1 MKFNC
6 QLNTEELSFLEAAIK
21 SYSDNS
27 LKPDILSLISEALQL
42 RQFSDKFC
50 MHLRSLTAK
59 ARILKKINNQYEESV
74 LVGEQ
79 EGTYNDKLKNNEIFT
94 DREILLVSLIK
105 NYFYDKKILEVG
117 CGAGQIAIFLKTCGV
132 NIEACDL
139 APYRQNLTL
148 QMCKFFN
155 VDLPVYN
162 QAYQELDLGRYDV
175 IIAANIRHS
184 KNNFLKDKAL
194 FEDFLLLENKFVILD
209 WTDYSTVEEDK
220 YAIKSFARAQID
232 RVLSFVQTRSGL
244 TQRYANL

>member
-6 QLNTEELSFLEAAIK
+6 QLNAEELLFLEAAINN
-21 SYSDNS
+21 YSDNS
-27 LKPDILSLISEALQL
+27 LKPYLLALISEAIQL

-50 MHLRSLTAK
+50 THLRALTAK

-105 NYFYDKKILEVG
+105 NYFSDKKILEVG
-117 CGAGQIAIFLKTCGV
+117 CGTGQIAIFLKTCGV
-132 NIEACDL
+132 DIEACDL
-139 APYRQNLTL
+139 APYRQSLSL

-155 VDLPVYN
+155 IDLPVYN
-162 QAYQELDLGRYDV
+162 QPFQELDLGKYDV

-184 KNNFLKDKAL
+184 KNNFLKDRIL
-194 FEDFLLLENKFVILD
+194 FENFLLSENKFVVLD

-220 YAIKSFARAQID
+220 DTIKSFARIQID
-232 RVLSFVQTRSGL
+232 RVLNFIQTRNGL